1 MAPPLSRAEGMKVKK
16 ASDPSVPAA
25 VKTAKEL
32 KVEQKAAKKAAKVAK
47 KEQKKKNA
55 ETRKAAKAAKKSKKP
70 VGSKKTEREPPKRF
84 TTKNVT
90 NLPKDTRTANP
101 EVKLG
106 QRKES
111 KSKSPLRILGM

>member
-32 KVEQKAAKKAAKVAK
+32 KVEQKAAKKAAKIAK

-70 VGSKKTEREPPKRF
+70 VGSKRF